1 MAPMVRWSGR
11 SGSTV
16 ARPAAAFFAVP
27 MSHDLERPT
36 PPPSRTAHV
45 ADSSA
50 ATPRRPPETRPRRI
64 ARLVIFGLAILGLLA
79 GIGVLVMHLR
89 ADPLADVRAYYD
101 AGTRLNAGQPLYPP
115 GAD

>member
-1 MAPMVRWSGR
+1 
-11 SGSTV
+11 
-16 ARPAAAFFAVP
+16 

-64 ARLVIFGLAILGLLA
+64 ARLVIFGLAILGQSLALA
-79 GIGVLVMHLR
+79 GIAAIALVIAASLG
-89 ADPLADVRAYYD
+89 ATITGPVAEPLAQ
-101 AGTRLNAGQPLYPP
+101 L
-115 GAD
+115 AD